1 MSDLLGAFPVDGA
14 VTYLT
19 DNPRECRRLM
29 RGPKAPVRT
38 WFHGT
43 TERVARLACVQGL
56 VPGCWL
62 REGGECCVHGYYSLD
77 AFLERRKHLWIVE
90 VRGPVLA
97 GDLKAWW
104 VPPSYVRGIWRFDSF
119 ISREEV
125 AAMHV
130 DALVE
135 PRTGCGC
142 GLSSE
147 CAEQQST
154 WRSTWP
160 ASSSA

>member
-1 MSDLLGAFPVDGA
+1 MRNTLGGFPAAGP

-19 DNPRECRRLM
+19 DDSAECRRLM
-29 RGPKAPVRT
+29 LCAKAPIRT

-43 TERVARLACVQGL
+43 TECVARLACIQGL

-62 REGGECCVHGYYSLD
+62 REGGECGVLGYDSLE

-90 VRGPVLA
+90 VRGPALA

-104 VPPSYVRGIWRFDSF
+104 VPRSYVRGIWRLDSF

-130 DALVE
+130 DTLVE
-135 PRTGCGC
+135 PATGCGC

-160 ASSSA
+160 ASSRA

>member
-1 MSDLLGAFPVDGA
+1 MRDALGSFPAAGA

-19 DNPRECRRLM
+19 DDLQECRRLM
-29 RGPKAPVRT
+29 LGPKAPTRT

-62 REGGECCVHGYYSLD
+62 REGGECCVHGYDSLD

-90 VRGPVLA
+90 VCGPALA

-104 VPPSYVRGIWRFDSF
+104 VPRSFVRGIWRLDSF

-125 AAMHV
+125 AAMHA
-130 DALVE
+130 DALVR
-135 PRTGCGC
+135 PDPGCGC
-142 GLSSE
+142 GLSGE

-154 WRSTWP
+154 WWNTWR
-160 ASSSA
+160 ASSRA